1 MKKTSRSSVFMA
13 MYAAII
19 CITGFISIP
28 LGPIPLVLQNLVAI
42 SAGLVFG
49 LPQGAAAVGMFLV
62 VGTLGLPV
70 FSGARSGIA
79 VLNGPTGGFLM
90 GYFVGALIAG
100 AIATKPKIEE
110 KPLSRASLFR
120 LTRAAV
126 AGLGFTYLIGV
137 LNFRRVTGTSFS
149 QALSL
154 CVIPFLIPD
163 IIKICI
169 MVPVAARL
177 RPVVA
182 RFMQDE
188 QEQGDEA
195 RS

>member
-1 MKKTSRSSVFMA
+1 MKKTSQISVFMA

-28 LGPIPLVLQNLVAI
+28 LGPIPLVLQNVVAI

-49 LPQGAAAVGMFLV
+49 LPQGAAAVGMFLA

-79 VLNGPTGGFLM
+79 VLNGPTGGFLI
-90 GYFVGALIAG
+90 GYFVGAFIAG
-100 AIATKPKIEE
+100 SIATKPKVEE
-110 KPLSRASLFR
+110 KAFSKETLFR
-120 LTRAAV
+120 LARGAI
-126 AGLGFTYLIGV
+126 AGLAFTYLIGV

-154 CVIPFLIPD
+154 CIIPFIIPD
-163 IIKICI
+163 IIKLCI
-169 MVPVAARL
+169 MVPIVARL

-182 RFMQDE
+182 RHIQND
-188 QEQGDEA
+188 QGEEEL
-195 RS
+195 S

>member
-1 MKKTSRSSVFMA
+1 MA

-28 LGPIPLVLQNLVAI
+28 VGPIPLVLQNVVAI
-42 SAGLVFG
+42 SAGLIFG

-70 FSGARSGIA
+70 FSGARGGIA
-79 VLNGPTGGFLM
+79 VLNGFLI

-100 AIATKPKIEE
+100 AIATKPHIEE
-110 KPLSRASLFR
+110 KPFSKESLFR
-120 LTRAAV
+120 LVRAAV

-182 RFMQDE
+182 RFIQDD
-188 QEQGDEA
+188 QNQGDES

>member
-1 MKKTSRSSVFMA
+1 MKKTSQISVFMA

-28 LGPIPLVLQNLVAI
+28 LGPIPLVLQNVVAI

-49 LPQGAAAVGMFLV
+49 LPQGAAAVGMFLA

-79 VLNGPTGGFLM
+79 VLNGPTGGFLI
-90 GYFVGALIAG
+90 GYFVGAFIAG
-100 AIATKPKIEE
+100 SIATKPKVEE
-110 KPLSRASLFR
+110 KAFSKETLVR
-120 LTRAAV
+120 LARGAI
-126 AGLGFTYLIGV
+126 AGLAFTYLIGV

-154 CVIPFLIPD
+154 CIIPFIIPD

-169 MVPVAARL
+169 MVPIVARL

-182 RFMQDE
+182 RHIQND
-188 QEQGDEA
+188 QGEEEL
-195 RS
+195 S

>member
-19 CITGFISIP
+19 CVTGFISIP
-28 LGPIPLVLQNLVAI
+28 LGPIPMVLQNIVAI

-49 LPQGAAAVGMFLV
+49 LPQGAAAVGMFLA

-79 VLNGPTGGFLM
+79 ILNGPTGGFLI

-100 AIATKPKIEE
+100 AIATTPKAEE
-110 KPLSRASLFR
+110 KPFTRENLFR
-120 LTRAAV
+120 LARGAI
-126 AGLGFTYLIGV
+126 AGLGFTYLIGI

-149 QALSL
+149 QAISL

-163 IIKICI
+163 LIKIC
-169 MVPVAARL
+169 VFLPVVARL
-177 RPVVA
+177 RPVIA
-182 RFMQDE
+182 RLMDHD
-188 QEQGDEA
+188 QEQGDE
-195 RS
+195 SLS